1 MSIKKLRNQL
11 FAAIAMVVVAA
22 IALGSSTY
30 AWFVNNTQVTA
41 TDVTVT
47 AQTAYSLMIKHYAN
61 GTYGTTTALNTGS
74 VNLVPVS
81 TIGGTTQDG
90 IKYYKSDKWD
100 KDANVFTFADAT
112 VTNKAAGNDSDLTSV
127 KYTDAN
133 TPGSPYYVDTVYF
146 KAGQT
151 SKLYFDS
158 TATGL
163 VANSTTGAQTT
174 GITKFSAS
182 DNELVKALRIGVL
195 VSDTNGTNGKFYVF
209 QLNDT
214 ESTNKANTTATTLT
228 AASANGL
235 TAGVAS
241 ETDTA
246 AFTSG
251 NIATFTSGI
260 PTLDASSVA
269 GDASALAT
277 AGAGAVSLYD
287 FSVTG
292 SGNKEECKAVIYI
305 WMEGCDYDT
314 VAANT
319 NLTDGKAFKDFASK
333 IQLGFCVGQ

>member
-1 MSIKKLRNQL
+1 MNSKAIRKQL
-11 FAAIAMVVVAA
+11 LAAVAMVLVAA
-22 IALGSSTY
+22 VALGSSTY

-47 AQTAYSLMIKHYAN
+47 AQTAYSLLIKHYAS

-74 VNLVPVS
+74 VNLIPVS
-81 TIGGTTQDG
+81 TIGGTTQDE

-100 KDANVFTFADAT
+100 KDANVITFADAT
-112 VTNKAAGNDSDLTSV
+112 VTNTATGNASDLTSV
-127 KYTDAN
+127 QYTSAGN
-133 TPGSPYYVDTVYF
+133 PGSPYYVDTVYF

-174 GITKFSAS
+174 GITKFSDS

-195 VSDTNGTNGKFYVF
+195 VSDTDGTNGKFYVF
-209 QLNDT
+209 QLNNQ

-228 AASANGL
+228 AGSANGL

-241 ETDTA
+241 ATNTA
-246 AFTSG
+246 EFTSA
-251 NIATFTSGI
+251 NIATFSSGI

-269 GDASALAT
+269 GNASALAT
-277 AGAGAVSLYD
+277 AGSGAVSLYD

-292 SGNKEECKAVIYI
+292 TSNKEECKAVIYI

-319 NLTDGKAFKDFASK
+319 NLENGNAFKDFASK
-333 IQLGFCVGQ
+333 IQLGFCVGK